1 MDWLC
6 WIGLGLKLQGRLDIY
21 KGVILS
27 SKKKKLWD
35 FAKNF
40 LWFQFNPGLVSMY
53 VLGFGGPSK
62 GRHDMFR

>member
-6 WIGLGLKLQGRLDIY
+6 WIGLGLKLQGGLDIY

-27 SKKKKLWD
+27 SEKRLWD
-35 FAKNF
+35 FTKNL
-40 LWFQFNPGLVSMY
+40 LWFQFNLGLVSMY

-62 GRHDMFR
+62 GLHDMIR